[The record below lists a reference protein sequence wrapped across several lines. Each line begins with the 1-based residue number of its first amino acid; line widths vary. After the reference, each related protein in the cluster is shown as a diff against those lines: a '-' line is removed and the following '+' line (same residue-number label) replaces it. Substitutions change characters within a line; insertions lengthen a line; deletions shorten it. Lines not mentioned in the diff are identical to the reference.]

1 MSFRMIPLLLFLS
14 VQVGMKLNS
23 PVWACG
29 DAAKYTVYSSG
40 FVNSC
45 FNVTVKPEVFGEFN
59 AIDAFPVLKDL
70 DLRTVSL
77 IESC

>member
-1 MSFRMIPLLLFLS
+1 MIPLLLLLS

-23 PVWACG
+23 PVWASG
-29 DAAKYTVYSSG
+29 AADRYTMYSSVLVG
-40 FVNSC
+40 SC
-45 FNVTVKPEVFGEFN
+45 FNVTFKPSLVGELS

-77 IESC
+77 TESC

>member
-1 MSFRMIPLLLFLS
+1 MIPLLLFLS
-14 VQVGMKLNS
+14 VHVGTKLNS
-23 PVWACG
+23 PVWASV
-29 DAAKYTVYSSG
+29 DADKYTVYSSG
-40 FVNSC
+40 LVGSC
-45 FNVTVKPEVFGEFN
+45 FNVTLKPVVFGAFN